1 MKSAKALVLFFAITV
16 AGVANAGGVQTWGH
30 LSDALAVGLPL
41 LAAGTAFGKG
51 DSQGVKELTY
61 TLGATLAANTAL
73 KSLIHEQRPD
83 GSGNDSF
90 PSSHTAIAFAAARFI
105 ESVVAAAAD
114 RLAVSI
120 GRRFDASARTFRFG
134 EGEVGGGV
142 YFERGWLTGGLLL
155 PALSAHLQRRPDQRL
170 AECVATV
177 RGMLLERLGRS
188 GPGLPTHWRIAEGRC
203 FAEHREEQTAEAAFL
218 LEALPLAD
226 LQRLL
231 RRAAVGRAVEGLPS
245 PDDPDIA
252 TQLSLLA
259 RCGWVWR

>member
-41 LAAGTAFGKG
+41 LVAGTAFGKG

-105 ESVVAAAAD
+105 EKRYASEASPYLYAAAGFTALARVKAD
-114 RLAVSI
+114 KHYAKDVLVGAGLGYAAAEFFTRPIAGGAVSFMP
-120 GRRFDASARTFRFG
+120 GKS
-134 EGEVGGGV
+134 GV
-142 YFERGWLTGGLLL
+142 AVLW
-155 PALSAHLQRRPDQRL
+155 QK
-170 AECVATV
+170 
-177 RGMLLERLGRS
+177 
-188 GPGLPTHWRIAEGRC
+188 
-203 FAEHREEQTAEAAFL
+203 
-218 LEALPLAD
+218 PLF
-226 LQRLL
+226 
-231 RRAAVGRAVEGLPS
+231 
-245 PDDPDIA
+245 
-252 TQLSLLA
+252 
-259 RCGWVWR
+259 

>member
-105 ESVVAAAAD
+105 DKRYASEASPYIYAVAGFTALARVKADKHYTKDVVVGAALGYASAEYFT
-114 RLAVSI
+114 RPIAGGAVSFMP
-120 GRRFDASARTFRFG
+120 GKS
-134 EGEVGGGV
+134 GV
-142 YFERGWLTGGLLL
+142 AVLW
-155 PALSAHLQRRPDQRL
+155 QK
-170 AECVATV
+170 
-177 RGMLLERLGRS
+177 
-188 GPGLPTHWRIAEGRC
+188 
-203 FAEHREEQTAEAAFL
+203 
-218 LEALPLAD
+218 PLF
-226 LQRLL
+226 
-231 RRAAVGRAVEGLPS
+231 
-245 PDDPDIA
+245 
-252 TQLSLLA
+252 
-259 RCGWVWR
+259 